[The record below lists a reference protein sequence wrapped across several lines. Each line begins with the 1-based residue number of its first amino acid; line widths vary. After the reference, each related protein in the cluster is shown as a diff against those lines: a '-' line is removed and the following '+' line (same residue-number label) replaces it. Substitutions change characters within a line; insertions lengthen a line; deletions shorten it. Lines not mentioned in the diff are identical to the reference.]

1 MNYLRFLNKSILAK
15 CFLLLIVLMLG
26 FFQLRNSYANRL
38 NNRACK
44 IGIGSSAISLLDQA
58 IYLNRD
64 NPLYFA
70 NLGLL
75 YARMDSSITLNNL
88 YSGNVLHSGKLDTAI
103 FYYHIAESLK
113 NNDPLFC
120 QNLALLYALRG
131 DIKIAIE
138 NIEKAAG
145 DTDDI
150 WYLLIAGFLYEKYD
164 KDKAEEFYVRAMY
177 VSPDLFGSLLY
188 SNLMYRDS
196 ILGVEVKKSLLS
208 YLKESHG
215 ETEELLV
222 LAKLAK
228 ILWIEGCKDDAEV
241 LWYKVTQ
248 AMPMWSTPWL
258 YLGQIEEDRGDTVIA
273 LSYYHKA
280 ESLNPIGF
288 SLSLSGEDLQDS
300 IVHFDVDSLLKY
312 MPSGREKIYRSFFN
326 AILLS
331 KGMAINDFD
340 KYQKVTM
347 NLDRKIKGGTEKPE

>member
-58 IYLNRD
+58 TYLNRD

-88 YSGNVLHSGKLDTAI
+88 YSGNVLHSGKLDMAI

-131 DIKIAIE
+131 NLKIAIE
-138 NIEKAAG
+138 NIEKVAD

-150 WYLLIAGFLYEKYD
+150 WYLLIAGFLFEKYD
-164 KDKAEEFYVRAMY
+164 KDKAEEFYVRAMS
-177 VSPDLFGSLLY
+177 VSPDLLGSLLY
-188 SNLMYRDS
+188 SDLMFRDS
-196 ILGVEVKKSLLS
+196 VLAIEVKEKLFS
-208 YLKESHG
+208 YLKKSHS
-215 ETEELLV
+215 EIEDPLV
-222 LAKLAK
+222 MAKLAK
-228 ILWIEGCKDDAEV
+228 ILWNEGYKGEAEI
-241 LWYKVTQ
+241 LWNTVTKM
-248 AMPMWSTPWL
+248 MPMWSKPWL
-258 YLGQIEEDRGDTVIA
+258 YLGRVEEDRGDTVNA

-280 ESLNPIGF
+280 ESLNSF
-288 SLSLSGEDLQDS
+288 DSALSLSGKDLKNS
-300 IVHFDVDSLLKY
+300 MVAFDVDTLLKY
-312 MPSGREKIYRSFFN
+312 IPSERGLIYHKFYN
-326 AILLS
+326 TILLS
-331 KGMAINDFD
+331 REMVVNDSD
-340 KYQKVTM
+340 KYWK
-347 NLDRKIKGGTEKPE
+347 

>member
-44 IGIGSSAISLLDQA
+44 IGMGSSAISLLDQA

-88 YSGNVLHSGKLDTAI
+88 YSGNILHSGKLDTAI

-131 DIKIAIE
+131 NLKIAIE
-138 NIEKAAG
+138 NIERVAD

-150 WYLLIAGFLYEKYD
+150 WFLLISGFLFEKYD
-164 KDKAEEFYVRAMY
+164 KDKAEEFYIRAMS

-188 SNLMYRDS
+188 SDLMLRDS
-196 ILGVEVKKSLLS
+196 VLGIEVKEKLFS
-208 YLKESHG
+208 YLKKSHS
-215 ETEELLV
+215 EIEDPLV
-222 LAKLAK
+222 MAKLAK
-228 ILWIEGCKDDAEV
+228 ILWNQGYKGEAEI
-241 LWYKVTQ
+241 LWSKVTIM
-248 AMPMWSTPWL
+248 MPMWSKPWF
-258 YLGQIEEDRGDTVIA
+258 YLGEIAEERKDTFNA

-280 ESLNPIGF
+280 ESLNSF
-288 SLSLSGEDLQDS
+288 DSALSLSGKDLKNS
-300 IVHFDVDSLLKY
+300 MVAFDVDTLLKY
-312 MPSGREKIYRSFFN
+312 IPSERGLIYHKFYN
-326 AILLS
+326 TILLS
-331 KGMAINDFD
+331 RGMVVNDSD
-340 KYQKVTM
+340 KYWK
-347 NLDRKIKGGTEKPE
+347 